1 MAIKRSWRRA
11 AGVGLALCLASC
23 SSFAPRAAAGVAR
36 GSPQICADGGRELR
50 VGFYAYFA
58 PISYSAGEEPD
69 SPGFDTHLGY
79 ESDLLTAIAAMRDT
93 GLSFSRRG
101 IAPWDDIWL
110 RPAGPDYDL
119 VSGGI
124 TILESR
130 TRAADGSG
138 VITFSTGYVAFRQSL
153 LVRAADAARFS
164 DYSALT
170 DEHAVG
176 VLANTTGEARL
187 LQLTGLADEEG
198 VLAAGVR
205 VETPGGTVTADG
217 SGAFFISA
225 AGESPRL
232 AKRLRLHPHSAA
244 APRIVYLG
252 DHLGETELIAA
263 LRGGEVDAIAR
274 GEIGNSDAAHVSGG
288 ELAVAAL
295 DERVEWGGM
304 ALSADDAELVSCL
317 NERIDWLTDQRRIGY
332 PEWRAD
338 AAVFM
343 QRAAAWNDSGR
354 RALK

>member
-1 MAIKRSWRRA
+1 MAILRSWLPA

-23 SSFAPRAAAGVAR
+23 SSFAPRTAAGLPPV
-36 GSPQICADGGRELR
+36 CTDGARELR
-50 VGFYAYFA
+50 AGFYAYFA
-58 PISYSAGEEPD
+58 PVSYSADEDPD

-79 ESDLLTAIAAMRDT
+79 ESDLLTAIAAMQAT

-130 TRAADGSG
+130 TRAADGSRA
-138 VITFSTGYVAFRQSL
+138 ITFSTGYIAFRQSL
-153 LVRAADAARFS
+153 LVRAADVGRFS

-170 DEHAVG
+170 GDASVG

-205 VETPGGTVTADG
+205 VETPGGSVTADG
-217 SGAFFISA
+217 SGAYFISA
-225 AGESPRL
+225 AGESPQL
-232 AKRLRLHPHSAA
+232 AKRLRLHPPTAA

-252 DHLGETELIAA
+252 DDLGEAELIAA
-263 LRGGEVDAIAR
+263 LRGGQVDAIAR
-274 GEIGNSDAAHVSGG
+274 GEIGNSDAAHASGG

-304 ALSADDAELVSCL
+304 ALSADDAELAACL

-338 AAVFM
+338 PAVFM
-343 QRAAAWNDSGR
+343 QRAAAWNDQR
-354 RALK
+354 RAPK